1 MKCVLNGH
9 NAGSEYKIDSISI
22 CVLNQ
27 FHSHSRFHFF
37 QIIVLAK
44 AIHSFARIGCELY
57 LEFDSHSGLSLR
69 TVNMTKSA
77 FASISFNRDFFS
89 SFIVKSQNIE
99 ENQCKLSMKSCV
111 GVFRNMKQ
119 VSFNYM
125 NQEKSSFH
133 SNVHVHCFQVETCT
147 ISLNSESYKLIVQFR
162 CRLETL
168 RTHHVSILEHETL
181 QASYITDRSLNE
193 IGGNHKLFSNIITNF
208 KTNEEELSI
217 KATEKDVVVQN
228 YADGTHVDNRF
239 VRSQITIK

>member
-125 NQEKSSFH
+125 NQGKSSFH
-133 SNVHVHCFQVETCT
+133 SNVHVIIVVVVVFLIAQC
-147 ISLNSESYKLIVQFR
+147 SLFS
-162 CRLETL
+162 
-168 RTHHVSILEHETL
+168 
-181 QASYITDRSLNE
+181 
-193 IGGNHKLFSNIITNF
+193 GGNMYNFVKLRILQVDCAVSMSFGNASNASRFDI
-208 KTNEEELSI
+208 
-217 KATEKDVVVQN
+217 
-228 YADGTHVDNRF
+228 GT
-239 VRSQITIK
+239 